1 MVFKTVAKIFWE
13 YLKLNPIY
21 IVYNI
26 FFMIITVI
34 NNFYLPK
41 IYGEFYDTF
50 QKNINLFMYSFIF
63 ILFLKGL
70 VFLFYQLES
79 YYFHIQCVGV
89 EETTQRFIISKI
101 KEKFIQSPE
110 EVIIG
115 EKLIASLKIQKIVRT
130 WYYKVF
136 QYLIPYFFTI
146 ISSAIYMFKIDS
158 MLPIFLG
165 ILMIGAFLTIFSNI
179 YLCYEYCFDSNNKYL
194 ILYQEI
200 EDYLSNILTIQ
211 TYNQFK
217 NEDKNIQK
225 HNIAYQESNKVIAKC
240 SLSSHLIGVSLTI
253 ICLFIIMYR
262 SFRLLK
268 NNIIKKSE
276 FMSLYFIITSLLG
289 SLVYLTDLF
298 QNVAIEYN
306 NLVDIQKIS
315 GLQLFDTD
323 KDKNENDKNKEV
335 IKYGKIKTDSLIK
348 VVDLEYRYP
357 SADTSIINNLNLEI
371 KKGERIALVGD
382 IGAGKSTL
390 LKIILGLLKPRSGD
404 IFLNGHNYKKMDY
417 KDLFNKFGYMT
428 QTPILFNRSILDNIL
443 FSNPNSTRKQVVD
456 LLEEFELNDVFNK
469 MEKGIDTLVGKNGSK
484 ISGGQ
489 KQVVW
494 FLRIYLHN
502 PEILL
507 LDEPTA
513 SLSTKSKE
521 TLWRL
526 IKKGFNG
533 KTIIMASHD
542 DFLIKMATR
551 KIKI

>member
-1 MVFKTVAKIFWE
+1 MVFKTVLKIFWE

-21 IVYNI
+21 IIYNI
-26 FFMIITVI
+26 FFMIVTVI

-41 IYGEFYDTF
+41 IYGEFYETF
-50 QKNINLFMYSFIF
+50 QKNINLFMYSFLF
-63 ILFLKGL
+63 ILLLKGL
-70 VFLFYQLES
+70 IFLFYQIES
-79 YYFHIQCVGV
+79 YYFHIQCVGI

-101 KEKFIQSPE
+101 KEKFIKSPE

-115 EKLIASLKIQKIVRT
+115 EKLIASLKIQKILRT
-130 WYYKVF
+130 WYYKIF
-136 QYLIPYFFTI
+136 QYLIPYFASI
-146 ISSAIYMFKIDS
+146 ISAGYYMFKIDY
-158 MLPIFLG
+158 MLPVFLVL
-165 ILMIGAFLTIFSNI
+165 LMVGAFLTIFSNI
-179 YLCYEYCFDSNNKYL
+179 YLCYEYCFDANNKYL

-200 EDYLSNILTIQ
+200 EEYLSNLLTIQ
-211 TYNQFK
+211 TYNQFEK
-217 NEDKNIQK
+217 EDKNIQK
-225 HNIAYQESNKVIAKC
+225 HNVDYQLANKVIAKC
-240 SLSSHLIGVSLTI
+240 SLTSHLIGVSLTVA
-253 ICLFIIMYR
+253 CLFFIMYR
-262 SFRLLK
+262 SFKLLK
-268 NNIIKKSE
+268 KNIIKKSE

-323 KDKNENDKNKEV
+323 KNNKDTKDKEA
-335 IKYGKIKTDSLIK
+335 IKYSKIKTDSLIK
-348 VVDLEYRYP
+348 IVDLEYRYP
-357 SADTSIINNLNLEI
+357 KADTSIINNLNLDI
-371 KKGERIALVGD
+371 KKGERIALIGD

-404 IFLNGHNYKKMDY
+404 VFLDGHNYKKMDY

-443 FSNPNSTRKQVVD
+443 FSNPNSTRKEVVK

-551 KIKI
+551 KIRI

>member
-1 MVFKTVAKIFWE
+1 MVFKTVLKIFWE

-41 IYGEFYDTF
+41 IYGEFYETF

-63 ILFLKGL
+63 ILLLKGL
-70 VFLFYQLES
+70 VFLFYQIES

-101 KEKFIQSPE
+101 KEKFIKSPE

-130 WYYKVF
+130 WYYKIF
-136 QYLIPYFFTI
+136 QYLIPYFASI
-146 ISSAIYMFKIDS
+146 ISAGYYMFQIDY
-158 MLPIFLG
+158 MLPIFL
-165 ILMIGAFLTIFSNI
+165 ILLMVGAFLTIFSNI
-179 YLCYEYCFDSNNKYL
+179 YLCYEYCFDANNKYL

-200 EDYLSNILTIQ
+200 EEYLSNILTIQ
-211 TYNQFK
+211 TYNQFEK
-217 NEDKNIQK
+217 EDKNIQK
-225 HNIAYQESNKVIAKC
+225 HNVDYQESNKVIGKC
-240 SLSSHLIGVSLTI
+240 SLTSHLIGVSLTI
-253 ICLFIIMYR
+253 VCLFFIMYR
-262 SFRLLK
+262 SFKLLK
-268 NNIIKKSE
+268 KNIIKKSE

-306 NLVDIQKIS
+306 NLVDIEQIS
-315 GLQLFDTD
+315 GLQLFN
-323 KDKNENDKNKEV
+323 KKNNENKNENQEV

-357 SADTSIINNLNLEI
+357 KADTSIINNLNLDI

-443 FSNPNSTRKQVVD
+443 FSNPNSTRKEVIK

-469 MEKGIDTLVGKNGSK
+469 MKKGIDSLVGKNGSK
-484 ISGGQ
+484 LSGGQ

-551 KIKI
+551 KIRI